1 MKTRNKFGR
10 KGNII
15 SAIVAVLIVAAAA
28 VWFYFNP
35 VGDNTVKNSGFKL
48 TAVDIGQGDSIFIQC
63 NGKNMLVDSGPV
75 EGEDDLIKFL
85 QSKNIKKLDYVLVT
99 HQHADHIGGMPEVL
113 KNFDVDRFIM
123 YELPEQMVPT
133 SKAYKKLLQS
143 LLDYNIT
150 VKAAND
156 MVGESF
162 MLGDAKITVLGPI
175 DGDTDNLNNLSVVT
189 RVEYGDTAFILSGDA
204 EKEEEKD
211 IIKSGAELS
220 ADVYKVGHH
229 GSKTSSTN
237 KYLEAINPKYALI
250 SAGNDNS
257 YNHPSE
263 KTLEKLSEKGIEYY
277 ITKEDGDITVT
288 SDGTNIKVET
298 EK

>member
-1 MKTRNKFGR
+1 MKTRNKLGR

-15 SAIVAVLIVAAAA
+15 SAVVAVLIVAAAA
-28 VWFYFNP
+28 VWCWFNP
-35 VGDNTVKNSGFKL
+35 ETIGFKSKGFSL

-63 NGKNMLVDSGPV
+63 DGKNMLVDSGPV
-75 EGEDDLIKFL
+75 EGKDDLIEFL
-85 QSKNIKKLDYVLVT
+85 QSKKIKKLDYVLVT

-113 KNFDVDRFIM
+113 KNFDVDQFIM
-123 YELPEQMVPT
+123 YELPEKMVPT
-133 SKAYKKLLQS
+133 SKAYKKLLTS
-143 LLDYNIT
+143 LLDHDIT

-204 EKEEEKD
+204 EKSEEKD
-211 IIKSGAELS
+211 IIKSGANLS

-229 GSKTSSTN
+229 GSKTSSTG

-263 KTLEKLSEKGIEYY
+263 KTLEKLSERGIEYY

>member
-63 NGKNMLVDSGPV
+63 GGKNMLVDSGPV
-75 EGEDDLIKFL
+75 EGKDDLIEFL

-113 KNFDVDRFIM
+113 KNFDVDQFIM

-133 SKAYKKLLQS
+133 SKAYKKLLNS
-143 LLDYNIT
+143 LLDHDIT

-204 EKEEEKD
+204 EKSEEKD
-211 IIKSGAELS
+211 IIKSGANLS

-229 GSKTSSTN
+229 GSKTSSTG

-263 KTLEKLSEKGIEYY
+263 KTLEKLSEREIEYY

>member
-1 MKTRNKFGR
+1 MKTRNKLGR

-15 SAIVAVLIVAAAA
+15 SAAVAIFIVAAAA

-35 VGDNTVKNSGFKL
+35 NADNAVKSSGFKL

-175 DGDTDNLNNLSVVT
+175 DGDSDNLNNLSVVT